1 MACPSAANRETAT
14 SLSPLARLGSGGH
27 GAAIS
32 QALPVA
38 TAFRSTAITSARS
51 SSSALRVELRHLPDN
66 KVEMNG
72 ECAVTSSPWGPPQS
86 QARAAKIVAKPVPV
100 RAQYKRSPSTG
111 DP

>member
-38 TAFRSTAITSARS
+38 TACRSTAITSARS
-51 SSSALRVELRHLPDN
+51 SSSASRVELRHLPDN
-66 KVEMNG
+66 KVEMNRVRLAYRHSAKALLRI
-72 ECAVTSSPWGPPQS
+72 EE
-86 QARAAKIVAKPVPV
+86 RAHI
-100 RAQYKRSPSTG
+100 RILTG
-111 DP
+111 HL